1 MTVLYIGNWGFTPGQ
16 KKGISRFSYDEKT
29 GGVELL
35 DTILPEVAAG
45 QLALDGE
52 RGILYAVNECG
63 SRKNEYGGGGELL
76 SLKIEADGRLTLMN
90 RRDSLC
96 PEPSYL
102 ALDGTGKYILTAHH
116 CDPWHV
122 TKLKRLP
129 DGTLTNEVLFDD
141 GSVVLYRLNGDG
153 TVGDAVDALI
163 YESCSRLDE
172 HHQVNVDPVSG
183 HIQLIEI
190 CSRLHSVTMSPDGK
204 LFIAC
209 DKGLDKIYALKL
221 DREKGRLYNT
231 DCYEASWA
239 SFPRYSAFHPA
250 LNVFYANSELCPD
263 VNCFSYD
270 SEKGT
275 IEHIATASL
284 FFTDPGL
291 IDGKPAGAQDILCS
305 PNGRTLY
312 VTATG
317 TDSISVFSLDGDGVP
332 TLTQVVS
339 CGGKFPRGIALS
351 PDGGFLLCGNMLS
364 GTVSTFAVKAD
375 GTLTPTGK
383 SFRAVSPSALK
394 FYVLQ

>member
-1 MTVLYIGNWGFTPGQ
+1 MIVLYIGNWGFTPGQ
-16 KKGISRFSYDEKT
+16 EKGISRFAYDEDT
-29 GGVELL
+29 GDVKLL
-35 DTILPEVAAG
+35 DTTLPEVAAG

-63 SRKNEYGGGGELL
+63 SRKNEYGGGGEVL
-76 SLKIEADGRLTLMN
+76 SLRIQADGSLTLMN

-172 HHQVNVDPVSG
+172 HHQVNVDLVSG

-190 CSRLHSVTMSPDGK
+190 CSRLHSVVMSPDGK
-204 LFIAC
+204 MFITC
-209 DKGLDKIYALKL
+209 DKGLDKIYAFKL
-221 DREKGRLYNT
+221 DRAEGRLYNT
-231 DCYEASWA
+231 DCFEARWA
-239 SFPRYSAFHPA
+239 SFPRYSSFHPT
-250 LNVFYANSELCPD
+250 LNVFYTNSELCPD
-263 VNCFSYD
+263 VNTFRYD

-275 IEHIATASL
+275 MKHIGTASL

-291 IDGKPAGAQDILCS
+291 IDGKSAGAQDILCS
-305 PNGRTLY
+305 ADEKSLY

-317 TDSISVFSLDGDGVP
+317 TDSISVFSLDDQGLP
-332 TLTQVVS
+332 TLRQVIP

-351 PDGGFLLCGNMLS
+351 PDGRFLLCGNMLS
-364 GTVSTFAVKAD
+364 GTVSSFEVKAD
-375 GTLTPTGK
+375 GTLLSTGK
-383 SFRAVSPSALK
+383 IFEAVSPSALK
-394 FYVLQ
+394 LFKT